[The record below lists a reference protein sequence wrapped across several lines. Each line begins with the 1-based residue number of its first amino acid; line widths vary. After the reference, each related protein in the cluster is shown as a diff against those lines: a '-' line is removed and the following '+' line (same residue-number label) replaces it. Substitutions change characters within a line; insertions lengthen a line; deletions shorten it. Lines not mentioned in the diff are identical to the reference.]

1 MQEFVGVLLG
11 ALSGLFLLVFSVVL
25 VTKALR
31 EIRDGYE
38 RRRRALLLPS
48 IVAYANGSEGQITDF
63 VPTPL
68 KRWERRVVEWLL
80 LDHIRSL
87 KGHAQARLALAFEQL
102 GFVAQAHRQLTH
114 RRWWVRVDGAEK
126 LGRMLARS
134 AVHDLVRL
142 MDDPVP
148 EVRLRA
154 AKALGA
160 IGGLEAVETLI
171 AALKATDRWATLRIA
186 DILAG
191 LGASAVEPLL
201 EAFPRLPQAARVP
214 AIDILGRLR
223 SHLSLSLLRGLLA
236 DADANAR
243 ARAANSLGLIGHPAV
258 TQALIEALADPE
270 WPVRAMSA
278 KALGRIAGDDS
289 VEPLRRALSD
299 PEWWVRANAAES
311 LRGKGEA
318 GRRALMVA
326 LEGNDA
332 FAAHKAAWMLQE
344 AGVLDALLARL
355 GEGNEDDRRE
365 ARTVLRRLV
374 TLGRTDLLQDIA
386 ARHPDAEVRREV
398 GTLLQAQVVSA

>member
-1 MQEFVGVLLG
+1 MQEFVAVLLG
-11 ALSGLFLLVFSVVL
+11 ALSGLFCLVLAVVL
-25 VTKALR
+25 VTKAWR
-31 EIRDGYE
+31 ELRDGYE

-48 IVAYANGSEGQITDF
+48 IVAYANASEGLITDF

-102 GFVAQAHRQLTH
+102 GFVTQAHRQLGH
-114 RRWWVRVDGAEK
+114 RRWWIRVDGAEK

-134 AVHDLVRL
+134 RVHDLVRL

-191 LGASAVEPLL
+191 LGPSAVEPLL
-201 EAFPRLPQAARVP
+201 DAFPRLPGAARVP

-223 SHLSLSLLRGLLA
+223 SHLSVPLLRGLLA

-243 ARAANSLGLIGHPAV
+243 ARAAHSLGLIGHPAV
-258 TQALIEALADPE
+258 TQALIEALGDVE
-270 WPVRAMSA
+270 WPVRAMAA

-311 LRGKGEA
+311 LRSKGEA
-318 GRRALMVA
+318 GRRALLVA
-326 LEGNDA
+326 LDGNDA

-355 GEGNEDDRRE
+355 GEGKDDDRRE
-365 ARTVLRRLV
+365 ARSVLRRLV
-374 TLGRTDLLQDIA
+374 ALGRTDLLQDIA
-386 ARHPDAEVRREV
+386 ARHPNAEVRREV
-398 GTLLQAQVVSA
+398 GTLLQAQAVSA

>member
-1 MQEFVGVLLG
+1 MQGFVGGLLG
-11 ALSGLFLLVFSVVL
+11 ALSGLFALVFSVVL
-25 VTKALR
+25 ATKAWRELR
-31 EIRDGYE
+31 EGYE

-48 IVAYANGSEGQITDF
+48 IVAYANATEGLITDF

-68 KRWERRVVEWLL
+68 RRWERRVVEWLL
-80 LDHIRSL
+80 LDHILSL

-102 GFVAQAHRQLTH
+102 GFVAQAHRQLSH
-114 RRWWVRVDGAEK
+114 RRWWVRVEGAEK
-126 LGRMLARS
+126 LGRMLART
-134 AVHDLVRL
+134 AVPDLIRV

-171 AALKATDRWATLRIA
+171 GALKATDRWATLRIA

-191 LGASAVEPLL
+191 LGPAAVEPLL
-201 EAFPRLPQAARVP
+201 EAFPRLPAAARVP

-223 SHLSLSLLRGLLA
+223 SHLSVPLLRGLLA
-236 DADANAR
+236 DGDPNAR
-243 ARAANSLGLIGHPAV
+243 ARAAHSLGLIGHPAV

-270 WPVRAMSA
+270 WPARAMAA
-278 KALGRIAGDDS
+278 KALGRIPGDDS

-299 PEWWVRANAAES
+299 PEWWVRANAAEA

-318 GRRALMVA
+318 GRRALLAA
-326 LEGNDA
+326 LDGSDA

-355 GEGNEDDRRE
+355 GEGTDEDRRE
-365 ARTVLRRLV
+365 ARSVLTRLV
-374 TLGRTDLLQDIA
+374 TLKRTDLLQDIA
-386 ARHPDAEVRREV
+386 ARHPDAQVRREV
-398 GTLLQAQVVSA
+398 GALLQAEAVSA

>member
-1 MQEFVGVLLG
+1 MQGFVDNLLG
-11 ALSGLFLLVFSVVL
+11 VLSGLFLFLFSGVL
-25 VTKALR
+25 VTKAWR
-31 EIRDGYE
+31 ELRDGYE

-48 IVAYANGSEGQITDF
+48 IVAYANASSGLITDF

-102 GFVAQAHRQLTH
+102 GFVGQAHRHLSH

-126 LGRMLARS
+126 LGRMLARP
-134 AVHDLVRL
+134 AVPDLIRL

-160 IGGLEAVETLI
+160 IGGLQAVETLI

-191 LGASAVEPLL
+191 LGPSAVEPLL
-201 EAFPRLPQAARVP
+201 EAFARLPPAARVP

-223 SHLSLSLLRGLLA
+223 SHLSLPLLRGLLA
-236 DADANAR
+236 DADPNAR
-243 ARAANSLGLIGHPAV
+243 ARAAHSLGLIGHPAV
-258 TQALIEALADPE
+258 TQALIEALTDPE
-270 WPVRAMSA
+270 WPVRAMAA
-278 KALGRIAGDDS
+278 KSLGRIAGEEAI
-289 VEPLRRALSD
+289 EPLRRALSD
-299 PEWWVRANAAES
+299 SEWWVRANAAES
-311 LRGKGEA
+311 LRAKGEA
-318 GRRALMVA
+318 GHRALLVA
-326 LEGNDA
+326 LDGSDA

-344 AGVLDALLARL
+344 SGVLDALLARL
-355 GEGNEDDRRE
+355 AEGTDDDRRE
-365 ARTVLRRLV
+365 ARSVLRRLV
-374 TLGRTDLLQDIA
+374 ALRRTELLQDIA
-386 ARHPDAEVRREV
+386 ARHPDPIVRREV
-398 GTLLQAQVVSA
+398 GDLLHVQAVGA

>member
-1 MQEFVGVLLG
+1 MQGFVTGLLSVLGGLFVLLFGGVLLTKGWRG
-11 ALSGLFLLVFSVVL
+11 A
-25 VTKALR
+25 R
-31 EIRDGYE
+31 EEYE

-48 IVAYANGSEGQITDF
+48 IIAYANATSGLITDF

-87 KGHAQARLALAFEQL
+87 KGQAQARLALAFEQL

-114 RRWWVRVDGAEK
+114 RRWWMRVDGAEK
-126 LGRMLARS
+126 LGRMLARP
-134 AVHDLVRL
+134 AVPDLIKL

-191 LGASAVEPLL
+191 LGTAAVEPLL
-201 EAFPRLPQAARVP
+201 EAFPRLPAAARVP

-223 SHLSLSLLRGLLA
+223 SHLSVPLLRGLLA
-236 DADANAR
+236 DDDPNAR
-243 ARAANSLGLIGHPAV
+243 ARAAHSLGLIGHPAV
-258 TQALIEALADPE
+258 TPALVEALADPE
-270 WPVRAMSA
+270 WPVRAMAA
-278 KALGRIAGDDS
+278 KALGRIQGDDA
-289 VEPLRRALSD
+289 VDALRRALSD
-299 PEWWVRANAAES
+299 PEWWVRANAAEA
-311 LRGKGEA
+311 LRAKGEA
-318 GRRALMVA
+318 GRRALFVA
-326 LEGNDA
+326 LDGSDA

-344 AGVLDALLARL
+344 AGVLDALLQRL
-355 GEGNEDDRRE
+355 GDGTEEDRKE
-365 ARTVLRRLV
+365 ALGVLRRLV
-374 TLGRTDLLQDIA
+374 ALRRTELLQDIA
-386 ARHPDAEVRREV
+386 ARHPHPTVRAEV
-398 GTLLQAQVVSA
+398 GHLLEAEAVSA